1 MQKDLGRQFRA
12 ATALVAA
19 LMLASCNHDDDIQQ
33 GAQSAQSESRADT
46 VAPDVAAIERAM
58 AAAAQQQNSGVPWAS
73 PATGSAG
80 VLSYTESRGADGRTC
95 RAFLSSR
102 QSLNGGDTL
111 NGQACAEGNGRW
123 RVNSLSEQ

>member
-1 MQKDLGRQFRA
+1 MA
-12 ATALVAA
+12 AALVAA
-19 LMLASCNHDDDIQQ
+19 LMLASCTHDDDIRP
-33 GAQSAQSESRADT
+33 GTQSAQSRSSTNAVTQD
-46 VAPDVAAIERAM
+46 AAAIEQAM
-58 AAAAQQQNSGVPWAS
+58 AAAPQQQNNGVPWAS

-111 NGQACAEGNGRW
+111 NGQACAEGDGRW
-123 RVNSLSEQ
+123 RVNSLNKE

>member
-1 MQKDLGRQFRA
+1 M

-19 LMLASCNHDDDIQQ
+19 LMLVSCTHDDDIQQ
-33 GAQSAQSESRADT
+33 RTQSAQSASRAAT
-46 VAPDVAAIERAM
+46 VAPDVAAIERAI
-58 AAAAQQQNSGVPWAS
+58 AAAPQQQASGVPWAS

-102 QSLNGGDTL
+102 QSLNGVDTL
-111 NGQACAEGNGRW
+111 NGQACAEGDGRW
-123 RVNSLSEQ
+123 RVNSLNEQ